1 MWKQNIQYFDSIDST
16 NLEAKRQAAQGAPE
30 GTVIMAGSQTAG
42 RGRRGRTWSSPEG
55 GNLYF
60 SVVLRPRVGVHGVS
74 SLTLLMGLSVAEAI
88 GDRVKIKWP
97 NDIVIE
103 GRKVCGILAE
113 MELENGGVSSVIMGV
128 GVNIRAGEFPE
139 EIRPTA
145 ISLEEAY
152 GSFYVGEI
160 SDAYEK
166 RLLHEILERFKKY
179 YDTFC
184 EEGSFGA
191 FVEAYNLRC
200 ANYYKEVAVSEPEG
214 DYRGTALGVNEKGE
228 LMVRRMDGTTV
239 NVSAGEVSVRGIY
252 GYV

>member
-30 GTVIMAGSQTAG
+30 GTVIMAGTQSAG

-60 SVVLRPRVGVHGVS
+60 SVVLRPRVSVDTVS
-74 SLTLLMGLSVAEAI
+74 ALTLLMGLSVAEAI
-88 GDRVKIKWP
+88 GTEANIKWP
-97 NDIVIE
+97 NDIVID
-103 GRKVCGILAE
+103 GRKLCGILAE
-113 MELENGGVSSVIMGV
+113 MELENGRIASVIMGV
-128 GVNIRAGEFPE
+128 GVNIRAGEFPA
-139 EIRPTA
+139 EIRDTA

-152 GSFYVGEI
+152 GSAYIG
-160 SDAYEK
+160 DASGAFEK
-166 RLLHEILERFKKY
+166 RLLHEILERFNKY

-184 EEGSFGA
+184 EEGSFGTFA
-191 FVEAYNLRC
+191 EAYNLRC
-200 ANYYKEVAVSEPEG
+200 ANYYKEVMVSEPEG